1 MPILR
6 GFCYFCAIG
15 VIFLFLF
22 ATTFFVACLVLDER
36 RKARQIAARPDWS
49 PPAWTRAR
57 PGRFIFQH
65 WISPTIVKWPV
76 SLVILG
82 LALALA
88 VGGAFGL
95 ANIKSDF
102 DSIWYMRHES
112 YQYKFYRSLADNF
125 RGQGERVDIYLGNIQ
140 SRFPYFRWGLYLYP
154 GDINYET
161 NMEELDKIV
170 PSLSDNEYIR
180 DDSLQFW
187 YSDFQVISPSL
198 IVKLTNEKLYFS
210 LKTN

>member
-65 WISPTIVKWPV
+65 WISPNIVKWPV
-76 SLVILG
+76 SLIILVI
-82 LALALA
+82 ALALA

-112 YQYKFYRSLADNF
+112 YQYKFYSALADNF
-125 RGQGERVDIYLGNIQ
+125 KGHGERVDVYVGNYKPHQ
-140 SRFPYFRWGLYLYP
+140 SPHTFHLL
-154 GDINYET
+154 
-161 NMEELDKIV
+161 
-170 PSLSDNEYIR
+170 
-180 DDSLQFW
+180 
-187 YSDFQVISPSL
+187 
-198 IVKLTNEKLYFS
+198 
-210 LKTN
+210 